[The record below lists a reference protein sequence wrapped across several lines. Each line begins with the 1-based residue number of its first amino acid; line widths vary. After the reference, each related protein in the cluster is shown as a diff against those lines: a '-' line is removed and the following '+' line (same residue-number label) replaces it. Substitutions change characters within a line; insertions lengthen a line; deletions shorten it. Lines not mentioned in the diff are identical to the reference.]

1 MKMKIKKLK
10 SSLHVFFLKYS
21 TFSDNIILILLFL
34 SAIIGAGLITLNHFY
49 FKYTVASWNY
59 WRLWNFG
66 MLFLVFIFW
75 GMYIRKISPRCATF
89 LWGFGVYYWTFV
101 VTSALTQG
109 VQATPFLPID
119 EYLINADYWL
129 GINTPVIM
137 AWIHMHPMIHAWL
150 TKIYFSLTWQL
161 IAIPAILMCLN
172 ARKILGV
179 FFIAV
184 LISFFIGTG
193 IYYFF
198 PTMAP
203 SGVFHSIY
211 FTKQQHATSLAFYQ
225 VHHHLRIT
233 ESDGGL
239 IAFPSFHV
247 VWAIILAYCCK
258 AKKYIFYPL
267 LIYNLILIAATVLLG
282 WHYMMDVISGIAL
295 AIFGI
300 YAGEKIL
307 AVTQSRA
314 TQPDLL
320 YNF

>member
-1 MKMKIKKLK
+1 MKIKKITQ
-10 SSLHVFFLKYS
+10 SISYFFKNYS
-21 TFSDNIILILLFL
+21 IFSDNIILILLFL
-34 SAIIGAGLITLNHFY
+34 SAFFGAGLILLNDFY

-75 GMYIRKISPRCATF
+75 GMYVRKKSPRCATF

-101 VTSALTQG
+101 TTSALTQG

-119 EYLINADYWL
+119 EYLVTADYWF
-129 GINTPVIM
+129 GINTPLIM
-137 AWIHMHPMIHAWL
+137 AWVHTHPFIHQWL
-150 TKIYFSLTWQL
+150 NKIYFSLTWQL
-161 IAIPAILMCLN
+161 TIIPAVMLCFN
-172 ARKILGV
+172 ARKMLSV
-179 FFIAV
+179 FFISV
-184 LISFFIGTG
+184 LISFFIGTA

-225 VHHHLRIT
+225 VHHRIPIT

-247 VWAIILAYCCK
+247 VWALILTYCCFP
-258 AKKYIFYPL
+258 KKYIFYPL
-267 LIYNLILIAATVLLG
+267 FIYNLILIASTVLLG
-282 WHYMMDVISGIAL
+282 WHYLMDVLSGILLAL
-295 AIFGI
+295 IGI
-300 YAGEKIL
+300 YLAEKICKNSSMP
-307 AVTQSRA
+307 V
-314 TQPDLL
+314 
-320 YNF
+320 